1 MLKIRVM
8 VNGASGK
15 MGQTVIAALAAES
28 DMELVGA
35 VDVQAACKSFSLPDG
50 RNVPM
55 CADIIEALGKN
66 KPEVVVDFSTARAV
80 IPMARSVLSK
90 GVHLVSGTT
99 GLSQDELKEID
110 TLAKKNNVGAF
121 IASNFAIGAV
131 VMMHLAKV
139 AAKYFDYAEIIEEH
153 HQFKLDAPSG
163 TALSTARAMAKERG
177 KPFITPEQKEGDQ
190 PSRGQKLEGITIH
203 SVRLPGIVA
212 RQEVL
217 LGGAGQTLSIKHDAI
232 SRECYMPG
240 VMLAVREVSK
250 HTGLVFGLDKLL
262 GL

>member
-1 MLKIRVM
+1 MAKTKVM

-15 MGQTVIAALAAES
+15 MGQTVIAAVS
-28 DMELVGA
+28 SQPDMELVGA

-50 RNVPM
+50 RSVPM
-55 CADIIEALGKN
+55 CADIAEGLSKN
-66 KPEVVVDFSTARAV
+66 RPDVVVDFSTAKGV
-80 IPMARSVLSK
+80 LPMARAVLSK
-90 GVHLVSGTT
+90 GVRLVSGTT
-99 GLSQDELKEID
+99 GLSADDVAEIEK
-110 TLAKKNNVGAF
+110 LAAENKTGA
-121 IASNFAIGAV
+121 IVASNFAVGAI
-131 VMMHLAKV
+131 VMMHLART

-163 TALSTARAMAKERG
+163 TALTTAKMMAAGRG
-177 KPFITPEQKEGDQ
+177 RPFMSFEQAIAQ
-190 PSRGQKLEGITIH
+190 PSRGQNVEGINIH

-212 RQEVL
+212 RQEVI
-217 LGGAGQTLSIKHDAI
+217 LGAAGQTLTIKHDAI

-250 HTGLVFGLDKLL
+250 HSGLVFGLDKLL